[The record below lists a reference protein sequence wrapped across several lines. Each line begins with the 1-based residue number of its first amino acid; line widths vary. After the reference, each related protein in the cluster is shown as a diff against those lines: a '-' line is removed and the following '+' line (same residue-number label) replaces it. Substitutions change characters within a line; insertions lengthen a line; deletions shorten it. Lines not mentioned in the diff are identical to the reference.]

1 MNEIIKNIEAA
12 ELKAEVPVFN
22 VGDTVKV
29 YAKIKEGNRERILPA
44 MVMMDAISRLVPG
57 VLHNEASAE
66 FESFQGNL
74 LEHPHYSRPE
84 VWHEKR
90 VPEVLL
96 SGHHANIEKWRR
108 EQSILRTY
116 ERRPDLL
123 EKSSLTWKE
132 KKWLEETVKE
142 KTVHE
147 EPEDVT
153 ECTN

>member
-1 MNEIIKNIEAA
+1 MKLDRQKYELARARACMGQKDLVAA
-12 ELKAEVPVFN
+12 GIPKGTLPTFFCCGPPHALSKTAV
-22 VGDTVKV
+22 T
-29 YAKIKEGNRERILPA
+29 AKTL
-44 MVMMDAISRLVPG
+44 
-57 VLHNEASAE
+57 
-66 FESFQGNL
+66 
-74 LEHPHYSRPE
+74 
-84 VWHEKR
+84 
-90 VPEVLL
+90 VLL

>member
-1 MNEIIKNIEAA
+1 
-12 ELKAEVPVFN
+12 
-22 VGDTVKV
+22 
-29 YAKIKEGNRERILPA
+29 
-44 MVMMDAISRLVPG
+44 
-57 VLHNEASAE
+57 
-66 FESFQGNL
+66 
-74 LEHPHYSRPE
+74 
-84 VWHEKR
+84 
-90 VPEVLL
+90 
-96 SGHHANIEKWRR
+96 

>member
-1 MNEIIKNIEAA
+1 MCVTGGELPGYGHGRYD
-12 ELKAEVPVFN
+12 LKACA
-22 VGDTVKV
+22 G
-29 YAKIKEGNRERILPA
+29 R
-44 MVMMDAISRLVPG
+44 
-57 VLHNEASAE
+57 LHNDVSAE
-66 FESFQGNL
+66 FESFQDNL
-74 LEHPHYSRPE
+74 LEYPQYSRPE
-84 VWHEKR
+84 EWHGKK
-90 VPEVLL
+90 VPPVLL